1 MAALLTPNRLALVD
15 PDLDAALCTEIKHG
29 ADRRR
34 RWVDAAA
41 AARTCGR
48 LVGFSLRRHA
58 GDEVQ
63 SEWPVAALKG

>member
-15 PDLDAALCTEIKHG
+15 PDLDAALCAEIEHG

-34 RWVDAAA
+34 RGVDAAA
-41 AARTCGR
+41 AAGVCRG

-58 GDEVQ
+58 GNRVE
-63 SEWPVAALKG
+63 SRWPVARV